1 MVGAWKT
8 SGSTSSRLP
17 PEGPK
22 KVRRGGIFG
31 VVSAVGALLI
41 AMAIAVPAAAQKPG
55 GILRMPI
62 GDSPA
67 SMSIHEEATRIAVTP
82 MMAVFNNLVLFDQHV
97 AQNTFESIRPD
108 LAESWSWDED
118 RTGLT
123 FRLRTGVKWHD
134 GTPFTAKDVKCTWDT
149 LAGRSSERLRVNPR
163 KSWYRNLAEVT
174 VDGDNEVIFHL
185 QRPQPSL
192 LALLASGAS
201 PVYPCHV
208 LPAQMRQHPIGTG
221 PFKFVGFKPN
231 ESIKVARNADYWKPG
246 RPYLDAIEYSIIP
259 NVSTQMLAF
268 AAGKFDMTFPFGV
281 SIPLLRDVK
290 GQVPQAICEL
300 VLDNGSRTMIV
311 NRAVPPF
318 DSADLGRAMALSLD
332 RKAFVDILTE
342 GQGAIGGAMLPPP
355 EGVWGMPRDV
365 LMSVP
370 VYAADVEANRS
381 QARAL
386 MEGPANRLAVTVSTR
401 NVPAYRNSAVLMI
414 DQLKEIYIDG
424 QLEPIETANW
434 FPKVIRKD
442 YSVGFTITETA
453 LDDPDQMY
461 YENYVCGAERNYT
474 GYCNP
479 EFDKLVDR
487 QSMEP
492 DTAKR
497 RELVW
502 QIERMLAE
510 EMVRPVIFY
519 TRAASCWLPRVKGL
533 TIMVN
538 SLFNGWRFEDVWL
551 DK

>member
-1 MVGAWKT
+1 MGRT
-8 SGSTSSRLP
+8 L
-17 PEGPK
+17 
-22 KVRRGGIFG
+22 GI
-31 VVSAVGALLI
+31 VAAVGALLVG
-41 AMAIAVPAAAQKPG
+41 MATAEPASAQKPG
-55 GILRMPI
+55 GVLRMPI
-62 GDSPA
+62 GNSPA

-97 AQNTFESIRPD
+97 PQNTFESIRPD

-118 RTGLT
+118 RTALT

-134 GTPFTAKDVKCTWDT
+134 GMPFTAKDVKCTWDT
-149 LAGRSSERLRVNPR
+149 LAGRSNEKLRVNPR

-174 VDGDNEVIFHL
+174 VDGDNEVTFHL

-208 LPAQMRQHPIGTG
+208 SPAQMRQHPIGTG
-221 PFKFVGFKPN
+221 PFKFVEFKPN
-231 ESIKVARNADYWKPG
+231 ETIKVARNPDYWKQG
-246 RPYLDAIEYSIIP
+246 RPYLDGIEYSIIP

-281 SIPLLRDVK
+281 SIPLLKDVK
-290 GQVPQAICEL
+290 SQAPQAICEL

-318 DSADLGRAMALSLD
+318 DSADLRRAMALSLD
-332 RKAFVDILTE
+332 RNAFLDILTE
-342 GQGAIGGAMLPPP
+342 GQGALGGAMLPPP
-355 EGVWGMPRDV
+355 EGVWGMPPDL
-365 LMSVP
+365 LMRLP
-370 VYAADVEANRS
+370 AYAADVQSNRK

-386 MEGPANRLAVTVSTR
+386 MEKLGYGPAKRLAVTVSTR
-401 NVPAYRNSAVLMI
+401 NVPAYRESAVLMI

-424 QLEPIETANW
+424 QLDPIETVNW

-442 YSVGFTITETA
+442 YAVGFTVTETA

-474 GYCNP
+474 GYCNS

-487 QSMEP
+487 QSIEV

-502 QIERMLAE
+502 QIERMLAD

-519 TRAASCWLPRVKGL
+519 TRAATCALPRVKGL

-538 SLFNGWRFEDVWL
+538 SLFNGWRMEDVWL

>member
-1 MVGAWKT
+1 MRIDRT
-8 SGSTSSRLP
+8 F
-17 PEGPK
+17 
-22 KVRRGGIFG
+22 GI
-31 VVSAVGALLI
+31 VAAVGALLI
-41 AMAIAVPAAAQKPG
+41 ATAACGPAAAQKPG
-55 GILRMPI
+55 GVLRMPI

-97 AQNTFESIRPD
+97 PQNTFESIRPD
-108 LAESWSWDED
+108 LAENWSWDED
-118 RTGLT
+118 RTALT
-123 FRLRTGVKWHD
+123 FRLRNGVKWHD
-134 GTPFTAKDVKCTWDT
+134 DTPFTAKDVKCTWDMLT
-149 LAGRSSERLRVNPR
+149 GRSNEKLRVNPR
-163 KSWYRNLAEVT
+163 KSWYRNLTEVT
-174 VDGDNEVIFHL
+174 VNGDSEVTFHL

-192 LALLASGAS
+192 LVLLASGAS

-208 LPAQMRQHPIGTG
+208 PPAQMRQHPVGTG
-221 PFKFVGFKPN
+221 PFKFVEFKQK
-231 ESIKVARNADYWKPG
+231 ESIKVARNPDYWKPG

-268 AAGKFDMTFPFGV
+268 AAGRFDMTFPFGV
-281 SIPLLRDVK
+281 SIPLLKDVK
-290 GQVPQAICEL
+290 SQVPQAICEL

-318 DSADLGRAMALSLD
+318 DNADLRRAMALSLD
-332 RKAFVDILTE
+332 RKSFIDILTE
-342 GQGAIGGAMLPPP
+342 GQGALGGAMLSPP
-355 EGVWGMPRDV
+355 EGVWGMPPDV
-365 LMSVP
+365 LMSMP
-370 VYAADVEANRS
+370 LYTADVPSRRG

-386 MEGPANRLAVTVSTR
+386 MEKLGYGPGNRLAVTVSTR
-401 NVPAYRNSAVLMI
+401 NVGAYRDSAVLMI

-442 YSVGFTITETA
+442 YSVGFSITETA
-453 LDDPDQMY
+453 LDDPDQMF
-461 YENYVCGAERNYT
+461 YENYACGADRNYV

-487 QSMEP
+487 QSVEA

-502 QIERMLAE
+502 QIERILAE
-510 EMVRPVIFY
+510 EAVRPVIFY
-519 TRAASCWLPRVKGL
+519 TRAATCRLPRVKGL

-538 SLFNGWRFEDVWL
+538 SLFNGWRFEDLWL
-551 DK
+551 DN

>member
-1 MVGAWKT
+1 MGRT
-8 SGSTSSRLP
+8 L
-17 PEGPK
+17 
-22 KVRRGGIFG
+22 GI
-31 VVSAVGALLI
+31 VAAAGALLI
-41 AMAIAVPAAAQKPG
+41 AMAADGPAAAQKPG

-62 GDSPA
+62 GNSPA

-108 LAESWSWDED
+108 LAETWSWDED
-118 RTGLT
+118 KTALV

-134 GTPFTAKDVKCTWDT
+134 GTPFTAKDVKCTWDM
-149 LAGRSSERLRVNPR
+149 LAGRSSEKLRVNPR

-174 VDGDNEVIFHL
+174 VNGDNEVTFHL

-208 LPAQMRQHPIGTG
+208 SPGQMRQHPIGTG
-221 PFKFVGFKPN
+221 PFKFVEFKPN
-231 ESIKVARNADYWKPG
+231 ETIKVARNPDYWKPG
-246 RPYLDAIEYSIIP
+246 RPYLDGIEYSIIP

-281 SIPLLRDVK
+281 PIPLLKDVK
-290 GQVPQAICEL
+290 SQVPQAICEL

-318 DSADLGRAMALSLD
+318 DNADLRRAMALSLD

-342 GQGAIGGAMLPPP
+342 GQGVIGGAMLPPP
-355 EGVWGMPRDV
+355 EGVWGMPRDM
-365 LMSVP
+365 LTTVP
-370 VYAADVEANRS
+370 AYAADVQSTRN

-386 MEGPANRLAVTVSTR
+386 MEKLGYGLAKRLAVTVSTR
-401 NVPAYRNSAVLMI
+401 NVPAYRESAVLMI

-434 FPKVIRKD
+434 FPKVIRRD
-442 YSVGFTITETA
+442 YTVGFTITETA

-461 YENYVCGAERNYT
+461 YENYVCGAGRNYT

-487 QSMEP
+487 QSIEA

-502 QIERMLAE
+502 QIERMLADE
-510 EMVRPVIFY
+510 LVRPVIFY
-519 TRAASCWLPRVKGL
+519 TRAATCSLPRVKGL

-538 SLFNGWRFEDVWL
+538 SLFNGWRMEDVWL